1 MYLLDRPYRT
11 TRGRL
16 VLISISLAVVIGLGT
31 GTLGANAC
39 TIDGKATARA
49 DGQLASRTTTPYST
63 KAAHTWAA
71 FAFDRTFGRSS
82 VVTLTEDRAVLVG
95 VLPSEATGHP
105 WRWQFGDGTTTVGWT
120 VHHRY
125 VHTGTYRITV
135 GAYYPSWKQYFP
147 IDLIRIVVS

>member
-1 MYLLDRPYRT
+1 MHLLHRPRRT
-11 TRGRL
+11 GRVRL
-16 VLISISLAVVIGLGT
+16 LFVSLAMMAGLGA
-31 GTLGANAC
+31 GTLDANAC

-49 DGQLASRTTTPYST
+49 DGRLASRSSTPYSS
-63 KAAHTWAA
+63 KAARTWAA
-71 FAFDRTFGRSS
+71 FAFGGTFGHRSI
-82 VVTLTEDRAVLVG
+82 VALTEERGLLTG
-95 VLPSEATGHP
+95 VLPSEATSHP
-105 WRWQFGDGTTTVGWT
+105 WRWQFGDGTTAIGWT